1 MEQQRKK
8 ELQAAYKARKP
19 EMGVIC
25 FRWEATGESFLGAS
39 QDTQKDYNSNQ
50 FKLSMGG
57 HPNRR
62 MQALWNQYGPEAMT
76 FSVLETLSY
85 GDLVGKRSPGKKDL
99 ALTAARAL
107 WPGGFFRFYLPKSDF
122 SVKQEEIVI
131 NIP

>member
-8 ELQAAYKARKP
+8 ELRAAYKARKP

-39 QDTQKDYNSNQ
+39 RDTQKDCNSNR

-62 MQALWNQYGPEAMT
+62 MQALWNQYGPEAVT
-76 FSVLETLSY
+76 FSVLETLST
-85 GDLVGKRSPGKKDL
+85 RTPRRI
-99 ALTAARAL
+99 TARAGAAAEL
-107 WPGGFFRFYLPKSDF
+107 WLEKDPLAKKIWR
-122 SVKQEEIVI
+122 
-131 NIP
+131 

>member
-1 MEQQRKK
+1 MEQHRKK

-85 GDLVGKRSPGKKDL
+85 EDPQEDHSEELELLREIWLEKDPQAKKIW
-99 ALTAARAL
+99 R
-107 WPGGFFRFYLPKSDF
+107 
-122 SVKQEEIVI
+122 
-131 NIP
+131 